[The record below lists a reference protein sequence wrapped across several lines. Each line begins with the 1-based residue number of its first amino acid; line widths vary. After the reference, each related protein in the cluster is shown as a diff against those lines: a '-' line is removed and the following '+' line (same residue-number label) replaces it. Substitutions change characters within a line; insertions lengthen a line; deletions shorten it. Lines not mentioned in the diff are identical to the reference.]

1 MSLLALRMRMR
12 PSTTAILSS
21 SSSSPLL
28 STTTTALPLSAHQLR
43 FKSSS
48 TANANADSAS
58 APSNRFPEMFDQTV
72 VLSNGATFTLRTP
85 SPRAQIRLTRDTRN
99 HPLWNPELRGQSTGD
114 ESGQLS
120 KFAKKFGDDLDDLL
134 DLDFA
139 DGGDVD
145 RKALTAKQ
153 IAQATPQKPTGKKRK

>member
-1 MSLLALRMRMR
+1 MAFLARSRVPLSRASATLAIR
-12 PSTTAILSS
+12 P
-21 SSSSPLL
+21 
-28 STTTTALPLSAHQLR
+28 TTTFMNLHH
-43 FKSSS
+43 KSSFS
-48 TANANADSAS
+48 TSATS
-58 APSNRFPEMFDQTV
+58 TSDNKLRSPELFDQTI

-99 HPLWNPELRGQSTGD
+99 HPLWNPEMRGNISGD
-114 ESGQLS
+114 DSGQLS
-120 KFAKKFGDDLDDLL
+120 KFAKKFGDMEGFGD

-153 IAQATPQKPTGKKRK
+153 IAQASPSSGGKGKKKK

>member
-12 PSTTAILSS
+12 PVAYTATTATPST
-21 SSSSPLL
+21 LL
-28 STTTTALPLSAHQLR
+28 STSFRLSTPQLR
-43 FKSSS
+43 LKSTSRPSTSS
-48 TANANADSAS
+48 DAS
-58 APSNRFPEMFDQTV
+58 GSTSSPSHRFPEMFDQTV

-99 HPLWNPELRGQSTGD
+99 HPLWNPELRGQSTSD

-120 KFAKKFGDDLDDLL
+120 RFAKKFGDDLDDLL
-134 DLDFA
+134 DVDFA

-153 IAQATPQKPTGKKRK
+153 IAQASPQKNTGKKRK